1 MGTFPVASDYSRP
14 IPQGVTGYASAPSV
28 PGAPQESGV
37 AAQTT
42 AAAAQQIDRVADK
55 IEDYSK
61 ILDTTQAQDA
71 MNQLRKERQ
80 GLTYGDDGFQ
90 KVQGGDVLKPNAQGQ
105 SIIQSYNARLTAARD
120 RISTNLTPRA
130 RMLFDARAAD
140 EETSFGKEILA
151 HQMGESEKYQV
162 AVFKDT
168 QATLLTEAQ
177 RNAGNPDQLEAIADK
192 AEKSARF
199 YAQQKGLP
207 ADSLAIGARSNVYR
221 TAIEDRISKND
232 PTGATGLYNLY
243 KDKLDGPDAI
253 KVASAVKTLET
264 GEIARNFVMSGPSG
278 ESESAGRDMV
288 IKARMAA
295 GDDFATAAAW
305 AANLKHESGF
315 STAAVNRRDGR
326 DGSDSIGLGQWNA
339 ARAQALQKFAIAK
352 GMDVNDPQLQLQYMQ
367 AEVDGTIPQSV
378 SGLPADFKERLAAAK
393 TADEK
398 ARLISA
404 QFFRPLDNDGGK
416 ARERGLTAARYQQ
429 ETAQKFDPLNRAVN
443 VSAPQEG
450 AAAKEG
456 PPGFLDT
463 KQMMI
468 DLERWRVAKRAENMA
483 TYANNPAQL
492 AANQHMIE
500 QQYGLRQQRI
510 ELAKLELDKAV
521 DTWMTKGGP
530 GGGAA
535 IDRPPPEVW
544 NQLTYE
550 KQKSVDATLL
560 HNAKGRDA
568 ITDDATWYEIYRGLT
583 SADPAERQKWA
594 SASLWQ
600 YKPKLSRNDFQEL
613 SKVQGTVRKGDPD
626 KELSHVGSVNQMVDR
641 TLTTLGIDPT
651 PKPSTSPTSD
661 AGKSAAFRRAVQDD
675 LTAFEK
681 QKGSKA
687 TPDETQKIIDR
698 LTREVAGTGGW
709 LSKTKRVFE
718 MKIENVPKEE
728 RVKIEDALKRNGKP
742 VNDQAIIELFSAKN
756 AKAPK

>member
-1 MGTFPVASDYSRP
+1 MGTFPTTADFSRP
-14 IPQGVTGYASAPSV
+14 VPQGTGGYASAPSI
-28 PGAPQESGV
+28 PGAPQQSMV

-42 AAAAQQIDRVADK
+42 AEAAAQIEKVGAK
-55 IEDYSK
+55 LEDYGQ

-71 MNQLRKERQ
+71 VNQLRKERQ
-80 GLTYGDDGFQ
+80 SLTYGDDGFQ
-90 KVQGGDVLKPNAQGQ
+90 KVQGGAVLKPNESGQ
-105 SIIQSYNARLTAARD
+105 SIIQTYGARLTAAQE
-120 RISTNLTPRA
+120 RIAANLSPGA
-130 RMLFDARAAD
+130 RRLFMARASD
-140 EETSFGKEILA
+140 ESTSFGKEILA
-151 HQMGESEKYQV
+151 HQLGESEKYQV

-253 KVASAVKTLET
+253 KVAAAVKTLET

-295 GDDFATAAAW
+295 GDSHIVAAGW
-305 AANLKHESGF
+305 AANFKHESGF
-315 STAAVNRRDGR
+315 VSDINKARNKGDGS
-326 DGSDSIGLGQWNA
+326 DGSDSIGMGQWNA
-339 ARAQALQKFAIAK
+339 ARAQALQRFAIAN

-367 AEVDGTIPQSV
+367 AEVDGVIPYSV
-378 SGLPADFKERLAAAK
+378 SGVDPGFKDRLAKAK
-393 TADEK
+393 TADE
-398 ARLISA
+398 AAAMISK
-404 QFFRPLDNDGGK
+404 QFFRPRGADGE
-416 ARERGLTAARYQQ
+416 AANRGRTAVRYQQ
-429 ETAQKFDPLNRAVN
+429 ETAQNLDPLTRAVN
-443 VSAPQEG
+443 ADSPKP
-450 AAAKEG
+450 AKEG

-468 DLERWRVAKRAENMA
+468 DLDRWRIQKRTENMA

-500 QQYGLRQQRI
+500 QQFGLRQQRI

-530 GGGAA
+530 GGGPA

-568 ITDDATWYEIYRGLT
+568 ITDQQTWYEIQRGLT
-583 SADPAERQKWA
+583 SPDPIERQKWA
-594 SASLWQ
+594 SQSLWQ
-600 YKPKLSRNDFQEL
+600 YKPKLSNNDFQEL
-613 SKVQGTVRKGDPD
+613 SKMQGAIRKGDPD

-651 PKPSTSPTSD
+651 PKPSTSATSD
-661 AGKSAAFRRAVQDD
+661 AGKAAAFRRAIQND
-675 LTAFEK
+675 LTAFEQ

-687 TPDETQKIIDR
+687 SPEEVQKIIDR
-698 LTREVAGTGGW
+698 QTREVAGTGGW

-728 RVKIEDALKRNGKP
+728 RAKIEDALKRNGKP
-742 VNDQAIIELFSAKN
+742 VNDQAIIDLFSAKN